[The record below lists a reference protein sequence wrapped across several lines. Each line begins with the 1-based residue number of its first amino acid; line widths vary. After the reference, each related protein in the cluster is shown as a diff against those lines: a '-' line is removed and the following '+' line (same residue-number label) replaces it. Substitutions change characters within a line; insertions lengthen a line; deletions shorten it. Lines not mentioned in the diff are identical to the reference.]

1 MHFRTPL
8 LRATAAASLGLALSA
23 CGAPQ
28 RPDGGKG
35 LLPQGTAPSASL
47 KALDQD
53 GAEHSL
59 AAERGHFVVV
69 YFYPKDAT
77 PGCTAEA
84 CAFRDFSKK
93 YEAVGVT
100 IFGVS
105 SDDVASHKSFA
116 TEHHL
121 VFPLLADPDG
131 VWASA
136 FGVSRRFG
144 LDSRVT
150 FLLDGE
156 GKVAK
161 VYPNVDPGVHAE
173 QVLGDVAA
181 LKK

>member
-1 MHFRTPL
+1 MRPWTIL
-8 LRATAAASLGLALSA
+8 SRAALAASLCLALSA

-35 LLPQGTAPSASL
+35 LLPEGATAP
-47 KALDQD
+47 ALQATDQD
-53 GAEHSL
+53 GTVRSVSG
-59 AAERGHFVVV
+59 ERGHFLVV

-93 YEAVGVT
+93 YEAAGVK

-105 SDDVASHKSFA
+105 SDDQASHKRFA
-116 TEHHL
+116 TDHHL
-121 VFPLLADPDG
+121 DFPLLADPDG

-136 FGVSRRFG
+136 FGVSRTLG
-144 LDSRVT
+144 MDARVT
-150 FLLDGE
+150 FLLDGA
-156 GKVAK
+156 GKIVK

-173 QVLGDVAA
+173 QVLGDAAA
-181 LKK
+181 LRK